1 MIRVIVADD
10 HHLVRQGIRSLL
22 EQASDIEV
30 IGEAGD
36 GLEAIELAQRLKP
49 DVIVMDIVMPYL
61 NGTQAA
67 ERLRQLP
74 HPPRVILLSMYSDP
88 TLVQQALKSGV
99 RGYLLK
105 RCVVEELLLAVR
117 AAARGEIY
125 LSPTIST
132 MLVNG
137 DAGVTNQPSGSPSL
151 QRLTPREV
159 EVLKLI
165 ADGKTSARIGQLL
178 GISEKTVEKHRSSLM
193 EKLDIHDI
201 AGLVRFAI
209 KNQLVELDDGY

>member
-36 GLEAIELAQRLKP
+36 GLEAVELAQRLKP

-117 AAARGEIY
+117 AAARGQIY
-125 LSPTIST
+125 LSPAIST
-132 MLVNG
+132 MLVDG
-137 DAGVTNQPSGSPSL
+137 EAAMTNQPPGGPSL

-165 ADGKTSARIGQLL
+165 ANGKTSARIGQLL

-209 KNQLVELDDGY
+209 KNQLVDLDNY

>member
-30 IGEAGD
+30 VGEAGD
-36 GLEAIELAQRLKP
+36 GLEAVELAQRLKP

-61 NGTQAA
+61 NGPQAA

-74 HPPRVILLSMYSDP
+74 YPPRVILLSMYSDR
-88 TLVQQALKSGV
+88 TLIQQALNSGV

-132 MLVNG
+132 MLVDG
-137 DAGVTNQPSGSPSL
+137 EAAMMNQPPGSPSL
-151 QRLTPREV
+151 QRLTPREI

-165 ADGKTSARIGQLL
+165 AEGKTSARIGQLL

-209 KNQLVELDDGY
+209 KNQLVELGD

>member
-88 TLVQQALKSGV
+88 TLIQQALKSGV

-137 DAGVTNQPSGSPSL
+137 DAGVTSQPSGNPSL

-165 ADGKTSARIGQLL
+165 AEGKTSARIGQLL

>member
-88 TLVQQALKSGV
+88 TLIQQALKSGV

-137 DAGVTNQPSGSPSL
+137 DAGVTSQPSGNPSL